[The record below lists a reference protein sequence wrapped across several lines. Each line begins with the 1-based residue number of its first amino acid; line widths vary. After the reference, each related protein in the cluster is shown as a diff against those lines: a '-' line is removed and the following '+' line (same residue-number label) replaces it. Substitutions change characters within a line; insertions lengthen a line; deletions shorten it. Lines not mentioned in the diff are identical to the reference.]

1 MLIAGIICVIS
12 LVLIGLMALGSSNSG
27 PSPVSLAAK
36 FNVLTK
42 ISTKYG
48 PKLRTS
54 ALQDT
59 NSALKASLTTANQS
73 LSPIMAANGANSKQA
88 TAQIAQLSNT
98 TEIEK
103 RLDDAALN
111 STLDETYSREI
122 TYLLQDAMITM
133 DRLYRSTNSKTVRD
147 FLEKTTNDFKNLYKQ
162 FGGTVEDN
170 SQASLFTHQSI
181 AQPSQI

>member
-1 MLIAGIICVIS
+1 
-12 LVLIGLMALGSSNSG
+12 
-27 PSPVSLAAK
+27 
-36 FNVLTK
+36 
-42 ISTKYG
+42 
-48 PKLRTS
+48 
-54 ALQDT
+54 
-59 NSALKASLTTANQS
+59 
-73 LSPIMAANGANSKQA
+73 MAANGANSKQA